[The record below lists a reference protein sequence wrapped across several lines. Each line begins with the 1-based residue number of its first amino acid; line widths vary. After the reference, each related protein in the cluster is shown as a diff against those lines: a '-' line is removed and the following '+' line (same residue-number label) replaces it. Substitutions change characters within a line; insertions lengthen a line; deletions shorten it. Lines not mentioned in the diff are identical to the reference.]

1 MSLVVFFFL
10 EDVFVEIK
18 VLNQVSNVPQ
28 TALHM
33 VIIVSTSIEI
43 YFRIRTEV
51 LNKPKSIKN
60 EQFKSKIYI

>member
-1 MSLVVFFFL
+1 MFLVVFFFL

-28 TALHM
+28 TALNM